1 MSPSRSGRSISE
13 NIKKDLEKIGIIVDI
28 DARDIN
34 AFNKA
39 SKSGDCDL
47 YLSFFGATLEPGYNV
62 RWFKTDESWNL
73 SQWCNPEYDETVNM
87 AETEMDF
94 RKREDLYIKAQAII
108 DKDCLAIWL
117 THGNGIVVHQKE
129 IDIGK
134 VYPNGELAPWTIKKF
149 DL

>member
-1 MSPSRSGRSISE
+1 MRKGSLG
-13 NIKKDLEKIGIIVDI
+13 EK
-28 DARDIN
+28 R
-34 AFNKA
+34 
-39 SKSGDCDL
+39 
-47 YLSFFGATLEPGYNV
+47 
-62 RWFKTDESWNL
+62 
-73 SQWCNPEYDETVNM
+73 QWCNPEYDKTVNM

-94 RKREDLYIKAQAII
+94 RNREDLYIKAQAII

-117 THGNGIVVHQKE
+117 THGNGIVVHQKK